1 MGCFMDEFEAIRG
14 LTQTSKPIKLNVSDT
29 IKTEHATHLVIQ
41 QQGSEFILLFFE
53 LQQPLLTG
61 TAEEQLAAFE
71 ELPFVEA
78 KCISK
83 VVMSAENVAQ
93 ATNNLI
99 EVLNRFNSALR
110 TNVKGQ
116 EDANISG

>member
-1 MGCFMDEFEAIRG
+1 
-14 LTQTSKPIKLNVSDT
+14 DT

-53 LQQPLLTG
+53 LQQPLLSG

-83 VVMSAENVAQ
+83 VVMSA
-93 ATNNLI
+93 
-99 EVLNRFNSALR
+99 
-110 TNVKGQ
+110 
-116 EDANISG
+116 